1 MQDYWKDAL
10 PKERKPHVREPRPLP
25 VEGRRKERRGIVVS
39 AAMDKTITIRIDS
52 AKPHPKYHKIVR
64 RSTRLHA
71 HDERNEA
78 GVGDVVRIVETRP
91 LSKLKRWRMVEIVE
105 KAK

>member
-1 MQDYWKDAL
+1 M
-10 PKERKPHVREPRPLP
+10 
-25 VEGRRKERRGIVVS
+25 
-39 AAMDKTITIRIDS
+39 
-52 AKPHPKYHKIVR
+52 
-64 RSTRLHA
+64 HA

-78 GVGDVVRIVETRP
+78 GVGDVVRVVETRP